1 MRKLVL
7 FAHISLDGFA
17 GDIQGGL
24 GFLSYNEELQ
34 QFAGELVKTVGIP
47 VYGKNTY
54 DLMKG
59 YWPTVLDDPDANEQ
73 SLEHARWVQE
83 IPKIVFSTT
92 LPSAD
97 WHNTRLI
104 KDNVVEE
111 VNKLKEQPGKD
122 LVIFGSPGLAKSLM
136 NLGLIDAYKLTLHPV
151 VLGKGISLCDNN
163 TQMSKLKLLESKTLG
178 SGVITLHYENQAI

>member
-17 GDIQGGL
+17 GDIAGGL
-24 GFLSYNEELQ
+24 RFLSYNEELQ
-34 QFAGELVKTVGIP
+34 QFADELVKTVGAP

-54 DLMKG
+54 QLMAG
-59 YWPTVLDDPDANEQ
+59 YWPTVLDDPNADKH
-73 SLEHARWVQE
+73 SLDHARWVQQ

-97 WHNTRLI
+97 WNNTTLI
-104 KDNVVEE
+104 KDNLVEE
-111 VNKLKEQPGKD
+111 VNTLKQQPGKD

-136 NLGLIDAYKLTLHPV
+136 NLGLIDEYKLTLHPV
-151 VLGKGISLCDNN
+151 ILGAGINLFDNN
-163 TQMSKLKLLESKTLG
+163 TPMSKLKLLESKTLG
-178 SGVITLHYENQAI
+178 SGVVTLHYSAR

>member
-17 GDIQGGL
+17 GDKNGGL

-34 QFAGELVKTVGIP
+34 QFAEELVKTVGTP

-54 DLMKG
+54 ELMAG
-59 YWPTVLDDPDANEQ
+59 YWPTVLKNPDADKH
-73 SLEHARWVQE
+73 SLAHAQWVHDV
-83 IPKIVFSTT
+83 PKIVFSTT

-97 WHNTRLI
+97 WNNTTLI
-104 KDNVVEE
+104 KENLVEE
-111 VNKLKEQPGKD
+111 VNKLKQQSGKD

-136 NLGLIDAYKLTLHPV
+136 NLGLIDEYKLTLHPI
-151 VLGKGISLCDNN
+151 VLGEGNSLFDGN
-163 TQMSKLKLLESKTLG
+163 THLSKLKLLESKTLG
-178 SGVITLHYENQAI
+178 SGVVTLHYGVS